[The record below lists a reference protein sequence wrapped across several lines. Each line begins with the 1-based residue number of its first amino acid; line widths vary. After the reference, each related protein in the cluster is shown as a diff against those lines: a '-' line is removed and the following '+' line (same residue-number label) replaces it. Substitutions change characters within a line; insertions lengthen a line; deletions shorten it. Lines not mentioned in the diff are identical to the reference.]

1 MSNHHWLMR
10 NNWVYVFMTLL
21 LMVIASAP
29 VCARKHRVV
38 IPSAYDQ
45 PSVVVNE
52 DSTVSFCYCG
62 LGKRVYVQGDFQ
74 YAGKDSTRYR
84 DMHTRKIKMQRSSDG
99 CFHVTTKPLVPETYT
114 YCFRVNG
121 KRKTDTQNP
130 DTAWQMI
137 HKWNIV
143 SVGGSEQADLYLQP
157 DLKGRLIQTRWY
169 DRAENINRRVNI
181 YLPAAYVQMVNGK
194 CPNGTFP
201 VLYLLHGINGY
212 EGSWAERGRT
222 IQIVENLIACD
233 SIEPMIVVMPDCN
246 TGPHEDRPSHHT
258 LWNNVVHYPRLC
270 RDHSL
275 ERAMEDLMLHIDTTY
290 CVSDR
295 RYIAGL
301 SSGARIAA
309 NIVNR
314 YPNHFQALGL
324 FSPVVYKEQLPNY
337 SLANDTSSL
346 GTSYHIYMG
355 SSDMFINNG
364 RRFHKRLT
372 KSGVDHFYME
382 NEGGHTWRNWR
393 IYLADFL
400 KQIF

>member
-1 MSNHHWLMR
+1 
-10 NNWVYVFMTLL
+10 MTLL
-21 LMVIASAP
+21 MMVDASAP

-62 LGKRVYVQGDFQ
+62 PGKRVFVQADFQ

-143 SVGGSEQADLYLQP
+143 TVGGSAQADLYLQP

-258 LWNNVVHYPRLC
+258 LWNNVWHYPRLC

-295 RYIAGL
+295 QYIAGL

-314 YPNHFQALGL
+314 YPNKFQAVGL
-324 FSPVVYKEQLPNY
+324 FSPVVYKEQMPRTNIPPFY
-337 SLANDTSSL
+337 
-346 GTSYHIYMG
+346 IYMG
-355 SSDMFINNG
+355 KDDMFINNG

-372 KSGVDHFYME
+372 KSGIDHFYME

>member
-1 MSNHHWLMR
+1 
-10 NNWVYVFMTLL
+10 MTLL
-21 LMVIASAP
+21 MMVDASAP
-29 VCARKHRVV
+29 VYARRHRVV
-38 IPSAYDQ
+38 LSTTYDQ
-45 PSVVVNE
+45 PSMVVNE

-62 LGKRVYVQGDFQ
+62 PGKRVYVQGDFQ
-74 YAGKDSTRYR
+74 YVGKDSTRYR
-84 DMHTRKIKMQRSSDG
+84 DMRTRRIKMRRSSDG
-99 CFHVTTKPLVPETYT
+99 CFHVTTKQLVPETYT

-143 SVGGSEQADLYLQP
+143 TVGGSEQADLYLQP
-157 DLKGRLIQTRWY
+157 DLKGRLIQTCWY

-212 EGSWAERGRT
+212 EGSWTERGRT
-222 IQIVENLIACD
+222 IQIIENLIACD

-275 ERAMEDLMLHIDTTY
+275 EHAMEDLMLLIDTTY
-290 CVSDR
+290 RVSDR
-295 RYIAGL
+295 YYIAGF

-314 YPNHFQALGL
+314 YPNKFQAVGL
-324 FSPVVYKEQLPNY
+324 FSPVVYKEQMPRTNIPPFY
-337 SLANDTSSL
+337 
-346 GTSYHIYMG
+346 IYMG
-355 SSDMFINNG
+355 KDDMFINNG

-372 KSGVDHFYME
+372 KSGIDHFYME
-382 NEGGHTWRNWR
+382 NEDGHTWRNWR

-400 KQIF
+400 KRL